1 MDMRF
6 ISELAKRIL
15 LDKTAS
21 DKAIYE
27 LENNLDGVLYI
38 KENASLSN
46 MKPFVKA
53 LKKDREKGAPVCLA
67 AALLISEDAYKQYKK
82 LGIPDEVFYDT
93 FSDISVWV
101 NTAKREENIDGLL
114 EVWWIRHILY
124 LNMFKL
130 GRMQY
135 QFYKTDYILSGLS
148 PLQALKAP
156 IKNKSRVLNIHIPEG
171 ARLDYSECEKSVL
184 LARKF
189 FSEYFP
195 EYDYKGFVCDSWLLD
210 PRNTEFMSAD
220 SNIMKFSNLFCTV
233 LKPHKNNKEIIRRL
247 WGKQNEKTVFS
258 LLSENTDLQKRTK
271 KYLLSGGKTGN
282 GYGFILK

>member
-15 LDKTAS
+15 LDKTAF
-21 DKAIYE
+21 DNAIYE

-38 KENASLSN
+38 KENASLNN

-82 LGIPDEVFYDT
+82 LGIPNEVFYDT

-210 PRNTEFMSAD
+210 LRNAEFMSAD

-233 LKPHKNNKEIIRRL
+233 MKPHKNNKEIIRRL

>member
-6 ISELAKRIL
+6 ISELAKRIS
-15 LDKTAS
+15 LDRTAF

-38 KENASLSN
+38 KENASLNN
-46 MKPFVKA
+46 MKPFVKV
-53 LKKDREKGAPVCLA
+53 LEKDRKKGASVCLA
-67 AALLISEDAYKQYKK
+67 AALLISEEAYEQYKK
-82 LGIPDEVFYDT
+82 LGISDEVFYDT

-101 NTAKREENIDGLL
+101 STAKREENIDGLL

-135 QFYKTDYILSGLS
+135 QFYKPDYILSGLS

-184 LARKF
+184 LARNF
-189 FSEYFP
+189 FSEHFP
-195 EYDYKGFVCDSWLLD
+195 DYDYKGFVCDSWLLD
-210 PRNTEFMSAD
+210 PRNEEFMSTD

-233 LKPHKNNKEIIRRL
+233 MKPHKNNKEIIRRL
-247 WGKQNEKTVFS
+247 WGKQNEKTDFS

>member
-6 ISELAKRIL
+6 ISELAKRIS
-15 LDKTAS
+15 LDKTAF

-27 LENNLDGVLYI
+27 FESDFDGVLYI

-46 MKPFVKA
+46 MKPFFKA
-53 LKKDREKGAPVCLA
+53 LKKDREKGASVCLA

-82 LGIPDEVFYDT
+82 LGISDEVFYDT
-93 FSDISVWV
+93 FGDISVWV
-101 NTAKREENIDGLL
+101 STAKREENIDGLL

-210 PRNTEFMSAD
+210 PRNAEFMSTD

-233 LKPHKNNKEIIRRL
+233 LKPHKNNTEIIRRL
-247 WGKQNEKTVFS
+247 WGKQNEKTDFS
-258 LLSENTDLQKRTK
+258 LLSEDTDLQKRTK

>member
-1 MDMRF
+1 MNMRF
-6 ISELAKRIL
+6 ISELAKHIL
-15 LDKTAS
+15 LDKTAFN
-21 DKAIYE
+21 KAIYE

-53 LKKDREKGAPVCLA
+53 LKNDREKGASVCLA

-82 LGIPDEVFYDT
+82 LGISDEVFYDT

-114 EVWWIRHILY
+114 EVLWIRHILY

-171 ARLDYSECEKSVL
+171 ARLDHSECEKSVL
-184 LARKF
+184 FARNF

-210 PRNTEFMSAD
+210 PRNAEFMSNE

-247 WGKQNEKTVFS
+247 WGKQNEKTDFS

>member
-1 MDMRF
+1 MDLRF

-15 LDKTAS
+15 LDKTAF

-189 FSEYFP
+189 FSEHFP

-210 PRNTEFMSAD
+210 PRNAEFMSAD

-247 WGKQNEKTVFS
+247 WGKQNEKTDFS
-258 LLSENTDLQKRTK
+258 LLSEDTNLQKRTK

>member
-6 ISELAKRIL
+6 ISELAERIS
-15 LDKTAS
+15 LDKTAF
-21 DKAIYE
+21 DKAICE
-27 LENNLDGVLYI
+27 LENNLDSVLYI
-38 KENASLSN
+38 KENASLNN
-46 MKPFVKA
+46 MKPFVKV
-53 LKKDREKGAPVCLA
+53 LEKDREKGASVCLA

-93 FSDISVWV
+93 FGDISVWV
-101 NTAKREENIDGLL
+101 STAKREENIDGLL

-184 LARKF
+184 LARNF
-189 FSEYFP
+189 FSEHFP
-195 EYDYKGFVCDSWLLD
+195 EYDYKDL
-210 PRNTEFMSAD
+210 SATAGC
-220 SNIMKFSNLFCTV
+220 LTR
-233 LKPHKNNKEIIRRL
+233 ET
-247 WGKQNEKTVFS
+247 QS
-258 LLSENTDLQKRTK
+258 L
-271 KYLLSGGKTGN
+271 
-282 GYGFILK
+282 

>member
-1 MDMRF
+1 M
-6 ISELAKRIL
+6 
-15 LDKTAS
+15 
-21 DKAIYE
+21 
-27 LENNLDGVLYI
+27 
-38 KENASLSN
+38 ASLAMS
-46 MKPFVKA
+46 VERKA
-53 LKKDREKGAPVCLA
+53 FGIAADMALKSLKKDREKGAPVCLA

-189 FSEYFP
+189 FSEHFP

-247 WGKQNEKTVFS
+247 WGKQNEKTDFS
-258 LLSENTDLQKRTK
+258 LLSEDTDLQKRTK

>member
-15 LDKTAS
+15 LDKTAF

-53 LKKDREKGAPVCLA
+53 LKKDMEKGASVCLA

-135 QFYKTDYILSGLS
+135 KFYKTDYILSGLS

-210 PRNTEFMSAD
+210 LRNAEFMSAD

-233 LKPHKNNKEIIRRL
+233 MKPHKNNKEIIRRL

>member
-15 LDKTAS
+15 LDKTAF

-27 LENNLDGVLYI
+27 LENNLDSVLYI
-38 KENASLSN
+38 KENASLNN
-46 MKPFVKA
+46 MKPFIKA
-53 LKKDREKGAPVCLA
+53 LKNDREKGAPVCLA

-82 LGIPDEVFYDT
+82 LGIPNEVFYDT

-210 PRNTEFMSAD
+210 PRNAEFMSTD

-247 WGKQNEKTVFS
+247 WGKQNEKTDFS
-258 LLSENTDLQKRTK
+258 LLSDDTDLQKRTK

-282 GYGFILK
+282 GYGFIPK

>member
-15 LDKTAS
+15 LDKTAF

-53 LKKDREKGAPVCLA
+53 LKNDREKGASVCLA

-82 LGIPDEVFYDT
+82 LGISDEVFYDT

-184 LARKF
+184 LARNF

-210 PRNTEFMSAD
+210 LRNAEFMSAD

>member
-15 LDKTAS
+15 LDKTAL

-184 LARKF
+184 LARNF
-189 FSEYFP
+189 FSEHFP
-195 EYDYKGFVCDSWLLD
+195 DYDYKGFVCDSWLLD
-210 PRNTEFMSAD
+210 PRNEEFMSTD

-247 WGKQNEKTVFS
+247 WGKQNEKTDFS

>member
-15 LDKTAS
+15 LDKTAF

-135 QFYKTDYILSGLS
+135 QFYKTDYILSGLA

-184 LARKF
+184 FARNF

-210 PRNTEFMSAD
+210 PRNAEFMSNE

-247 WGKQNEKTVFS
+247 WGKQNEKTDFS

>member
-15 LDKTAS
+15 LDKTAF

-27 LENNLDGVLYI
+27 LESNLDGVLYI

-53 LKKDREKGAPVCLA
+53 LKNDREKGASVCLA

-82 LGIPDEVFYDT
+82 LGISDEVFYDT

-101 NTAKREENIDGLL
+101 NTAKREENTDGLL

-184 LARKF
+184 LARNF

-210 PRNTEFMSAD
+210 PRNTEFMSNE

-247 WGKQNEKTVFS
+247 WGKQNEKTDFS

>member
-15 LDKTAS
+15 LDKTAF

-53 LKKDREKGAPVCLA
+53 LKKDMEKGASVCLA

-210 PRNTEFMSAD
+210 LRNAEFMSAD

-233 LKPHKNNKEIIRRL
+233 MKPHKNNKEIIRRL

>member
-1 MDMRF
+1 MDLRF
-6 ISELAKRIL
+6 ISELAKSIL
-15 LDKTAS
+15 LDKTAF

-27 LENNLDGVLYI
+27 IENNLDGVLYI

-53 LKKDREKGAPVCLA
+53 LKKDREKGASVCLA

-82 LGIPDEVFYDT
+82 LGISDEVFYDT

-114 EVWWIRHILY
+114 EVLWIRHILY

-171 ARLDYSECEKSVL
+171 AHLDHSECEKSVL
-184 LARKF
+184 FARNF

-210 PRNTEFMSAD
+210 PRNTEFMSNE
-220 SNIMKFSNLFCTV
+220 SNIIKFSNLFCTV

-247 WGKQNEKTVFS
+247 WGKQNEKTDFS

>member
-1 MDMRF
+1 MDIQF
-6 ISELAKRIL
+6 ISELAERIS
-15 LDKTAS
+15 LDEIAFN
-21 DKAIYE
+21 KAMYK
-27 LENNLDGVLYI
+27 LENNLDDVLYI
-38 KENASLSN
+38 KENASLNN

-53 LKKDREKGAPVCLA
+53 LKKDREKGACVCLA
-67 AALLISEDAYKQYKK
+67 AALLISEDAYAQYKR
-82 LGIPDEVFYDT
+82 LGIPDNVFYDT

-114 EVWWIRHILY
+114 EVQWIRHILY

-156 IKNKSRVLNIHIPEG
+156 IKNKSRVFNIHIPEG

-184 LARKF
+184 LARDF

-210 PRNTEFMSAD
+210 PRNARFMSTD

-247 WGKQNEKTVFS
+247 WGKQNEKNDFS
-258 LLSENTDLQKRTK
+258 LLSEDTDLQKRTK
-271 KYLLSGGKTGN
+271 NYLLLGGKTGN

>member
-1 MDMRF
+1 MRHERQAKMNRKKRSIY
-6 ISELAKRIL
+6 ISTELVLIL
-15 LDKTAS
+15 
-21 DKAIYE
+21 
-27 LENNLDGVLYI
+27 VL
-38 KENASLSN
+38 
-46 MKPFVKA
+46 
-53 LKKDREKGAPVCLA
+53 LA

-82 LGIPDEVFYDT
+82 LGISDEVFYDT
-93 FSDISVWV
+93 FSDISGGV

-156 IKNKSRVLNIHIPEG
+156 IKDKSRVLNIHIPEG

-210 PRNTEFMSAD
+210 PRNAKFMSAD

-247 WGKQNEKTVFS
+247 WGKQNEKTDFS
-258 LLSENTDLQKRTK
+258 LLSEDTDLQKRTK

>member
-1 MDMRF
+1 MDIQF
-6 ISELAKRIL
+6 ISELAERIS
-15 LDKTAS
+15 LDKTAF

-27 LENNLDGVLYI
+27 LENNLDDVLYI
-38 KENASLSN
+38 KENASLNN

-53 LKKDREKGAPVCLA
+53 LRKDREKGASVCLA

-82 LGIPDEVFYDT
+82 LGIPDNVFYDT

-148 PLQALKAP
+148 PFQIHKAP
-156 IKNKSRVLNIHIPEG
+156 IKNKSKVLNIHIPEG
-171 ARLDYSECEKSVL
+171 ARLDYAECEKSL
-184 LARKF
+184 SMARRF

-210 PRNTEFMSAD
+210 PRNARFMSTD

-247 WGKQNEKTVFS
+247 WGKQNEKTDFS
-258 LLSENTDLQKRTK
+258 LLSEDTDLQKRTK
-271 KYLLSGGKTGN
+271 NYLLLGGKTGN

>member
-1 MDMRF
+1 MNMRF
-6 ISELAKRIL
+6 ISELAKHIL
-15 LDKTAS
+15 LDKTAF

-27 LENNLDGVLYI
+27 LESNLDGVLYI

-135 QFYKTDYILSGLS
+135 QFYKTDYILSGLA

-156 IKNKSRVLNIHIPEG
+156 IKNKSMVLNIHIPEG

-184 LARKF
+184 LARNF

-210 PRNTEFMSAD
+210 PRNTEFMSNE
-220 SNIMKFSNLFCTV
+220 SNIMKFSNLFYTV

-247 WGKQNEKTVFS
+247 WGKQNEKTDFS
-258 LLSENTDLQKRTK
+258 LLSEDTDLQKRTK

>member
-6 ISELAKRIL
+6 ISELTERIL
-15 LDKTAS
+15 LDKTAFN
-21 DKAIYE
+21 KAIYE
-27 LENNLDGVLYI
+27 LENNLDSVLYI
-38 KENASLSN
+38 KENASLNN

-67 AALLISEDAYKQYKK
+67 AALLISEDAYNQYKK

-148 PLQALKAP
+148 PLQALKAGCLISIFP
-156 IKNKSRVLNIHIPEG
+156 RVPVSTIPNV
-171 ARLDYSECEKSVL
+171 K
-184 LARKF
+184 
-189 FSEYFP
+189 
-195 EYDYKGFVCDSWLLD
+195 
-210 PRNTEFMSAD
+210 
-220 SNIMKFSNLFCTV
+220 NLFCLQGISFPNISPSTITRALSVTV
-233 LKPHKNNKEIIRRL
+233 GCLTRET
-247 WGKQNEKTVFS
+247 QS
-258 LLSENTDLQKRTK
+258 L
-271 KYLLSGGKTGN
+271 
-282 GYGFILK
+282 

>member
-1 MDMRF
+1 MDLRF

-15 LDKTAS
+15 LDKTAF

-38 KENASLSN
+38 KENASFSN

-82 LGIPDEVFYDT
+82 LGISDEVFYDT

-184 LARKF
+184 LARMF

-247 WGKQNEKTVFS
+247 WGKQNEKTDFS
-258 LLSENTDLQKRTK
+258 LLSEDTDLQKRTK